1 MPHHFSRLQIPRLLS
16 HLSVSVIHAQLWHS
30 MYLSADVARSQ
41 TALRNLLKMKS
52 FFLFL
57 RSVQLQLSLLLSLSD
72 DNSLLSSSVCPHKYK
87 SLTSLDSYP
96 PVAPAKSR
104 SDPEQTH
111 THLCIP
117 TAHLFCCIP
126 AVLFTVR
133 RLDFHGFLACLCC
146 CLLLPAALFQH
157 GPDLLLQRD
166 FPLEADRDARHMKSS
181 HCLASFWHL

>member
-1 MPHHFSRLQIPRLLS
+1 M
-16 HLSVSVIHAQLWHS
+16 AQ
-30 MYLSADVARSQ
+30 SQ
-41 TALRNLLKMKS
+41 TALKKLLKTSS

-57 RSVQLQLSLLLSLSD
+57 RSVQLQLSHSLTLSD
-72 DNSLLSSSVCPHKYK
+72 DSSLLSSSVCPHKYK

-96 PVAPAKSR
+96 PVAPTKSH

-111 THLCIP
+111 TPLYSHSV
-117 TAHLFCCIP
+117 HLFCCIP
-126 AVLFTVR
+126 AVLFTVK
-133 RLDFHGFLACLCC
+133 RLDFHPFLACLCC

-157 GPDLLLQRD
+157 GPGLLLQRD